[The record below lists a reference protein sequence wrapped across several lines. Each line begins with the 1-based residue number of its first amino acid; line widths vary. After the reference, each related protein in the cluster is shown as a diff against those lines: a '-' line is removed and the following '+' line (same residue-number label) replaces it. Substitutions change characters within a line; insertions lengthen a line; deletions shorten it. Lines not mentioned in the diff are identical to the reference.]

1 MVLVNENVAFTEL
14 VVVVNDDVAF
24 TELVVV
30 VVRLK
35 SCAGSKAEV
44 LTKRT

>member
-1 MVLVNENVAFTEL
+1 M
-14 VVVVNDDVAF
+14 VNDDVAF

-30 VVRLK
+30 VVNDTVVGRK
-35 SCAGSKAEV
+35 GEV